1 MNLRIGPWD
10 AVLIIGVSIQATV
23 LAYLRDPKQKALV
36 LVLPVPFTLATLSL
50 GRQVHATNVM
60 GVILLLGYTFAVWR
74 LHAKLRVPIVPAIAA
89 AALGYCV
96 VGWAIA
102 SLVPASEWAFWVAAA
117 SALALGVTLYA
128 TMSER
133 EEPAHRSPLPVWI
146 KLPIVCGVIAV
157 LVLIKNVLLGFMT
170 VFPMVGTVAAYEA
183 RHSLWTICRQI
194 PILMMGM
201 VPMMVTCHLTYDR
214 VGLGGSLAIGWLVF
228 LSLMLPLTRDVWW
241 PSRAKAGSA

>member
-183 RHSLWTICRQI
+183 RHSLWTICRQVV
-194 PILMMGM
+194 LFQLGFAAM
-201 VPMMVTCHLTYDR
+201 VATIRLTQGAL
-214 VGLGGSLAIGWLVF
+214 GLGGGLAVGWLAF
-228 LSLMLPLTRDVWW
+228 LAVYLPLTWWRWRD
-241 PSRAKAGSA
+241 G